1 MILATLTVEEH
12 VFEMHELYKKINKW
26 TQMSFDARHI
36 KRMKSVLLISVC
48 LLFSLYVINV
58 IGAVEL
64 LREVL
69 GGRRYLNVLWLFLF
83 SYAFLNWKGIDW
95 TLFRLYSWVII
106 PVIVTCLFLYFY
118 HDCSFD
124 LSYAKYVILFLLA
137 GSICSNIK
145 SFNLRKFF
153 VIGALSCIVIFFV
166 ALYQIYVLDYLVPNG
181 DLNQNIFASMAMIIG
196 SATFFAYLYPCFHS
210 VERFVYALCGSL
222 AIWVALRTTCRTAYV
237 TELILCFLFLY
248 LARIKLHWALK
259 ESIFFVFLIAL
270 SMYFVVIFSQAEAEQ
285 KFSVISKQIF
295 DFFDLNAK
303 ETTSSSIG
311 LRLAMW
317 KAAILDVIPNHFL
330 FGLGDI
336 RRCDWLRLITGSSID
351 PTFLRTLRHFHNEG
365 INIFVTGGLLLFLV
379 SNWLLYQLFQA
390 ARGEPVLLC
399 LLVGSVSWGIT
410 EVAFFHKNYFFVFL
424 SLWLLYEC
432 ALYNEHRR
440 SNL

>member
-1 MILATLTVEEH
+1 MIFEIKH
-12 VFEMHELYKKINKW
+12 VNRMRPML
-26 TQMSFDARHI
+26 RHL
-36 KRMKSVLLISVC
+36 VL
-48 LLFSLYVINV
+48 LLFSLYVLNA
-58 IGAVEL
+58 IGAIESLNGVF
-64 LREVL
+64 
-69 GGRRYLNVLWLFLF
+69 GSRRYLNFLWLCLFVYIFL
-83 SYAFLNWKGIDW
+83 SWKEID
-95 TLFRLYSWVII
+95 LSVFKIYFRMLLPAVI
-106 PVIVTCLFLYFY
+106 TCLFLYVY
-118 HDCSFD
+118 HRQAFD
-124 LSYAKYVILFLLA
+124 LSYVKYAVLFLLA
-137 GSICSNIK
+137 GSVCAKEK

-153 VIGALSCIVIFFV
+153 LIGALSCVAIFLV
-166 ALYQIYVLDYLVPNG
+166 ALYQIDVLGYLVPNR
-181 DLNQNIFASMAMIIG
+181 DLNQNVFASMAMIIG
-196 SATFFAYLYPCFHS
+196 SATFFAYLYPSLHHF
-210 VERFVYALCGSL
+210 ERLLYTVCGSL

-248 LARIKLHWALK
+248 LARIKFRWTLK

-270 SMYFVVIFSQAEAEQ
+270 SMFFVIIFSPAEAEQ
-285 KFSVISKQIF
+285 KFSVILKQIS
-295 DFFDLNAK
+295 DFFALNAK

-351 PTFLRTLRHFHNEG
+351 PTFLRTLLHFHNEG

-399 LLVGSVSWGIT
+399 LLVGSVSWGVT

-432 ALYNEHRR
+432 ALHNDRNRR
-440 SNL
+440 AS